1 MYIVYM
7 ITFSIIWK
15 IDDNMS
21 LFKTNICTVVFDGS
35 KYSYFCGV
43 IDGEKE
49 SYINKYC
56 NVLYNF
62 FQQMY
67 K

>member
-1 MYIVYM
+1 
-7 ITFSIIWK
+7 
-15 IDDNMS
+15 MS

-62 FQQMY
+62 FNKCINDKTIKIIVIYEMNLQDI
-67 K
+67 

>member
-1 MYIVYM
+1 MRRKRRCGLSVIPM
-7 ITFSIIWK
+7 CAGKWEKSTPTWH
-15 IDDNMS
+15 
-21 LFKTNICTVVFDGS
+21 GS

>member
-1 MYIVYM
+1 MEN
-7 ITFSIIWK
+7 
-15 IDDNMS
+15 DDNMS

-67 K
+67 KW

>member
-1 MYIVYM
+1 MKGMYIVYM
-7 ITFSIIWK
+7 ITFSIIW
-15 IDDNMS
+15 MS